1 MVEKTWCV
9 TVPVSSVTVGS
20 TGNIEYIKTAAYQ
33 PAAYQE
39 PVSVSGDFG
48 SVEVEESK
56 SELEVLHDK

>member
-1 MVEKTWCV
+1 M

-20 TGNIEYIKTAAYQ
+20 TGNIYIINSAAYQ
-33 PAAYQE
+33 SAAYQE